1 MKIQSMY
8 KVYWYMLYNQY
19 RVYQKLNIHMKNIS
33 GSQELN
39 EDKVIYIISEGD
51 KICHYDKSQAFLLK
65 LTAIK
70 MY

>member
-33 GSQELN
+33 ESQELN

-51 KICHYDKSQAFLLK
+51 KICHYENHKYFYSN
-65 LTAIK
+65 
-70 MY
+70 